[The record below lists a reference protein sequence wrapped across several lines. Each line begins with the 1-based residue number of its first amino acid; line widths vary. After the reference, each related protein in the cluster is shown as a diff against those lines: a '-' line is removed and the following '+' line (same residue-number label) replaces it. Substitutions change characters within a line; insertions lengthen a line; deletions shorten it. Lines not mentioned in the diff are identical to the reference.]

1 MFDHICESTLK
12 WARNDELET
21 RCELIAISSA
31 HDMNRKNTALM
42 PRQQI
47 VDEIANN

>member
-12 WARNDELET
+12 WARNDELDA
-21 RCELIAISSA
+21 RCDQIAISSP
-31 HDMNRKNTALM
+31 HDVNRKNTALM

-47 VDEIANN
+47 VDEIAND